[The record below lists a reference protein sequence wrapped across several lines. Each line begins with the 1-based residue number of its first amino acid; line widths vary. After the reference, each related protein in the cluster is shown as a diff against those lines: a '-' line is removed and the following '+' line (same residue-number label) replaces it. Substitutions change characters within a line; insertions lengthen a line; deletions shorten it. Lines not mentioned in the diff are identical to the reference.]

1 MRGAYQRIFSEKGTF
16 LLYRIVGQ
24 GLTYV
29 EDIMVRGSV
38 TMYMETSCLR
48 TLKIKPS
55 NLNESTLMNSASVLY
70 CEVYVQYTIYIYIGK

>member
-1 MRGAYQRIFSEKGTF
+1 MKNSCCNAIYCTY
-16 LLYRIVGQ
+16 LLNRIVGQ
-24 GLTYV
+24 GLPYV

-70 CEVYVQYTIYIYIGK
+70 SEVYVYVQYTIYIFIGK